1 MIVKNI
7 EIKRRAKTVLGSMP
21 DIDTDF
27 PGRRRDEIK
36 AYMEERFGKEQVCSL
51 GTYTTFQLK
60 EAISDMARA
69 DGIPVQLYRWFTA
82 CIGDDKEKTIEE
94 FFKTVCGKED
104 LKKFVKEHTETF
116 NDMMVILGSPK
127 SQSVHACGTVVLPDG
142 KTSYEWMPV
151 HTQKGLVVTD
161 WEGSEVEEAGFL
173 KEDVLG
179 IIQLDKFEEMLRL
192 IKENHG
198 IDVDIYSLP
207 LDDKQVFEYAGK
219 GWLGDVFQLGSAGLS
234 GYCVKMKPENI
245 NELSAC
251 VALYRPGPMEN
262 NFHNEYILR
271 KNGEKDWTE
280 EMPIGGEEVVENT
293 YGLMCVSEDSEVI
306 LEDGVKKI
314 KDIVCGEKVLT
325 EDGSYQKVLRVID
338 KGEKEVL
345 SIHTSF
351 GGEIKVTPDHK
362 VLTQNGWKEA
372 KDLINKK
379 DFIKGFWRGKERKI
393 EEKESLEDWLIGF
406 FIAEGRCA
414 SSPYFTVGNMEV
426 AEIVKNILLQVYPD
440 CICSIKRY
448 ERVISK
454 EKMAVSYRVMLV
466 AKNGKNGFFSKNYK
480 PNPLI
485 SLLKKKGLW
494 KKNFDTK
501 FLPED
506 CSIDMIAGILEGDGC
521 MSNRTLHLSN
531 NNLSWQIY
539 CKLQEYRIYSSIR
552 KGNDGLY
559 LLTWYDVDNKLR
571 FRIYKNTPISE
582 KAGFKLP
589 KNQMPY
595 YIDRGITEG
604 CTFYGRLKKYNLE
617 VNHLVWGQVFSIHE
631 DGVKHVYDL
640 EVENVHSFTC
650 EGLVVHNCFQEQIML
665 FCQKLADFN
674 LETADS
680 IRKCMGKKKLDK
692 LKLYGEE
699 FIKGYVS
706 KYKDKGVTKE
716 YAENLWKQ
724 MEEFGKYGFNK
735 SHAVCYAMTA
745 YICLW
750 LKVHYPIEYW
760 SATFSFAKDEKI
772 PYYVNEIQQS
782 GEIKIHPVDI
792 NKSDINIV
800 SDYRTNSM
808 YWAFNA
814 VKQCGERAQE
824 YISEEKKKNG
834 PFFSLEEFIDRCVIK
849 GSPVNK
855 SVIENL
861 IFAGAFDELENIQE
875 PKDRLALIE
884 MYRENKRV
892 KVLEDKDLLTNIMKV
907 RKERNNW
914 WWLLQQKRTSG
925 FAFFDYY
932 DLVNEYHMPKLDD
945 ETEFQDVSQIKFWD
959 INSKKT
965 RRAVIGGYV
974 IEIIER
980 KSKKGI
986 FATIVLESNYEFIN
1000 VTIFPELF
1008 EEYGEFLRGSKKNI
1022 LLVNGVIVWDKFR
1035 GEYILQ
1041 ANVNSLF
1048 TVLT

>member
-1 MIVKNI
+1 
-7 EIKRRAKTVLGSMP
+7 
-21 DIDTDF
+21 
-27 PGRRRDEIK
+27 
-36 AYMEERFGKEQVCSL
+36 MEERFGKEQVCSL
-51 GTYTTFQLK
+51 GTYTTLQLK

-116 NDMMVILGSPK
+116 NDMLVVLGSPK

-198 IDVDIYSLP
+198 IDIDIYSLP

-280 EMPIGGEEVVENT
+280 EMPIGGEEVVKKDF
-293 YGLMCVSEDSEVI
+293 GLLVYQESIMLLAQKLAGFDSETTD
-306 LEDGVKKI
+306 LLRKCLGKKDLKKI
-314 KDIVCGEKVLT
+314 KLYK
-325 EDGSYQKVLRVID
+325 D
-338 KGEKEVL
+338 K
-345 SIHTSF
+345 
-351 GGEIKVTPDHK
+351 
-362 VLTQNGWKEA
+362 
-372 KDLINKK
+372 
-379 DFIKGFWRGKERKI
+379 FI
-393 EEKESLEDWLIGF
+393 
-406 FIAEGRCA
+406 
-414 SSPYFTVGNMEV
+414 T
-426 AEIVKNILLQVYPD
+426 
-440 CICSIKRY
+440 
-448 ERVISK
+448 
-454 EKMAVSYRVMLV
+454 
-466 AKNGKNGFFSKNYK
+466 NYT
-480 PNPLI
+480 
-485 SLLKKKGLW
+485 
-494 KKNFDTK
+494 KNFA
-501 FLPED
+501 
-506 CSIDMIAGILEGDGC
+506 S
-521 MSNRTLHLSN
+521 
-531 NNLSWQIY
+531 
-539 CKLQEYRIYSSIR
+539 
-552 KGNDGLY
+552 
-559 LLTWYDVDNKLR
+559 
-571 FRIYKNTPISE
+571 
-582 KAGFKLP
+582 
-589 KNQMPY
+589 
-595 YIDRGITEG
+595 
-604 CTFYGRLKKYNLE
+604 
-617 VNHLVWGQVFSIHE
+617 
-631 DGVKHVYDL
+631 
-640 EVENVHSFTC
+640 
-650 EGLVVHNCFQEQIML
+650 
-665 FCQKLADFN
+665 
-674 LETADS
+674 
-680 IRKCMGKKKLDK
+680 
-692 LKLYGEE
+692 
-699 FIKGYVS
+699 
-706 KYKDKGVTKE
+706 KGVTKE
-716 YAENLWKQ
+716 YAENLWNQ
-724 MEEFGKYGFNK
+724 MEEFAKYSFNKCLTGDEKIYPNELTIKELYEKGVEDISAITMDKYGSFTPTKVKEIRYAGKRFIYEIRTSDGAVVRCSANHK
-735 SHAVCYAMTA
+735 FPTPEGCKYAFLLRKGGILYSHKEGVRVNVEIVSVDIVDVQPTYDVEIDHPEHNFVTGEGIVTCNSHSVCYGMTA

-892 KVLEDKDLLTNIMKV
+892 KILEDKDLLTNIMKV

>member
-1 MIVKNI
+1 
-7 EIKRRAKTVLGSMP
+7 
-21 DIDTDF
+21 
-27 PGRRRDEIK
+27 
-36 AYMEERFGKEQVCSL
+36 MEERFGKEQVCSL
-51 GTYTTFQLK
+51 GTYTTLQLK

-116 NDMMVILGSPK
+116 NDMLVVLGSPK

-198 IDVDIYSLP
+198 IDIDIYSLP

-280 EMPIGGEEVVENT
+280 EMPIGGEEVVKKDF
-293 YGLMCVSEDSEVI
+293 GLLVYQESIMLLAQKLAGFDSETTD
-306 LEDGVKKI
+306 LLRKCLGKKDLKKI
-314 KDIVCGEKVLT
+314 KLYK
-325 EDGSYQKVLRVID
+325 D
-338 KGEKEVL
+338 K
-345 SIHTSF
+345 
-351 GGEIKVTPDHK
+351 
-362 VLTQNGWKEA
+362 
-372 KDLINKK
+372 
-379 DFIKGFWRGKERKI
+379 FI
-393 EEKESLEDWLIGF
+393 
-406 FIAEGRCA
+406 
-414 SSPYFTVGNMEV
+414 T
-426 AEIVKNILLQVYPD
+426 
-440 CICSIKRY
+440 
-448 ERVISK
+448 
-454 EKMAVSYRVMLV
+454 
-466 AKNGKNGFFSKNYK
+466 NYT
-480 PNPLI
+480 
-485 SLLKKKGLW
+485 
-494 KKNFDTK
+494 KNFA
-501 FLPED
+501 
-506 CSIDMIAGILEGDGC
+506 S
-521 MSNRTLHLSN
+521 
-531 NNLSWQIY
+531 
-539 CKLQEYRIYSSIR
+539 
-552 KGNDGLY
+552 
-559 LLTWYDVDNKLR
+559 
-571 FRIYKNTPISE
+571 
-582 KAGFKLP
+582 
-589 KNQMPY
+589 
-595 YIDRGITEG
+595 
-604 CTFYGRLKKYNLE
+604 
-617 VNHLVWGQVFSIHE
+617 
-631 DGVKHVYDL
+631 
-640 EVENVHSFTC
+640 
-650 EGLVVHNCFQEQIML
+650 
-665 FCQKLADFN
+665 
-674 LETADS
+674 
-680 IRKCMGKKKLDK
+680 
-692 LKLYGEE
+692 
-699 FIKGYVS
+699 
-706 KYKDKGVTKE
+706 KGVTKE
-716 YAENLWKQ
+716 YAENLWNQ
-724 MEEFGKYGFNK
+724 MEEFAKYSFNKCLTGDEKIYPNELTIKELYEKGVEDISAITMDKYGSFTPTKVKEIRYAGKRFIYEIRTSDGAVVRCSANHK
-735 SHAVCYAMTA
+735 FPTPEGCKYAFLLRKGGILYSHKEGVRVNVEIVSVDIVDVQPTYDVEIDHPEHNFVTGEGIVTCNSHSVCYGMTA

-892 KVLEDKDLLTNIMKV
+892 KILEDKDLLTNIMKVRKV

>member
-293 YGLMCVSEDSEVI
+293 YGLM
-306 LEDGVKKI
+306 L
-314 KDIVCGEKVLT
+314 
-325 EDGSYQKVLRVID
+325 
-338 KGEKEVL
+338 
-345 SIHTSF
+345 
-351 GGEIKVTPDHK
+351 
-362 VLTQNGWKEA
+362 
-372 KDLINKK
+372 
-379 DFIKGFWRGKERKI
+379 
-393 EEKESLEDWLIGF
+393 
-406 FIAEGRCA
+406 
-414 SSPYFTVGNMEV
+414 
-426 AEIVKNILLQVYPD
+426 
-440 CICSIKRY
+440 
-448 ERVISK
+448 
-454 EKMAVSYRVMLV
+454 
-466 AKNGKNGFFSKNYK
+466 
-480 PNPLI
+480 
-485 SLLKKKGLW
+485 
-494 KKNFDTK
+494 
-501 FLPED
+501 
-506 CSIDMIAGILEGDGC
+506 
-521 MSNRTLHLSN
+521 
-531 NNLSWQIY
+531 
-539 CKLQEYRIYSSIR
+539 
-552 KGNDGLY
+552 
-559 LLTWYDVDNKLR
+559 
-571 FRIYKNTPISE
+571 
-582 KAGFKLP
+582 
-589 KNQMPY
+589 
-595 YIDRGITEG
+595 
-604 CTFYGRLKKYNLE
+604 
-617 VNHLVWGQVFSIHE
+617 
-631 DGVKHVYDL
+631 
-640 EVENVHSFTC
+640 
-650 EGLVVHNCFQEQIML
+650 FQEQIML

-674 LETADS
+674 LEKCDS
-680 IRKCMGKKKLDK
+680 VRKVLGKKLLQKAK
-692 LKLYGEE
+692 EYGDD
-699 FIKGYVS
+699 FVNGYVK
-706 KYKDKGVTKE
+706 KYGSKGVTKE

-724 MEEFGKYGFNK
+724 MEEFAKYSFNKCLHGDEKIYPNELTIKELYEKGVEDIPAVTMGKYGEFIPTKVKGIRYAGKRFIYKIQTSDGATVRCSRNHK
-735 SHAVCYAMTA
+735 FPTPEGHKYAFLLRKGDVLYTYKHGMRVNVEVVFAYVMDVEPTYDVEIDHPEHNFVTGEGVVTCNSHSVCYGMTA

-792 NKSDINIV
+792 NKSDVNIV
-800 SDYRTNSM
+800 SDYRTSSM

>member
-1 MIVKNI
+1 
-7 EIKRRAKTVLGSMP
+7 
-21 DIDTDF
+21 
-27 PGRRRDEIK
+27 
-36 AYMEERFGKEQVCSL
+36 MEERFGKEQVCSL
-51 GTYTTFQLK
+51 GTYTTLQLK

-116 NDMMVILGSPK
+116 NDMLVVLGSPK

-198 IDVDIYSLP
+198 IDIDIYSLP

-293 YGLMCVSEDSEVI
+293 YGLI
-306 LEDGVKKI
+306 L
-314 KDIVCGEKVLT
+314 
-325 EDGSYQKVLRVID
+325 
-338 KGEKEVL
+338 
-345 SIHTSF
+345 
-351 GGEIKVTPDHK
+351 
-362 VLTQNGWKEA
+362 
-372 KDLINKK
+372 
-379 DFIKGFWRGKERKI
+379 
-393 EEKESLEDWLIGF
+393 
-406 FIAEGRCA
+406 
-414 SSPYFTVGNMEV
+414 
-426 AEIVKNILLQVYPD
+426 
-440 CICSIKRY
+440 
-448 ERVISK
+448 
-454 EKMAVSYRVMLV
+454 
-466 AKNGKNGFFSKNYK
+466 
-480 PNPLI
+480 
-485 SLLKKKGLW
+485 
-494 KKNFDTK
+494 
-501 FLPED
+501 
-506 CSIDMIAGILEGDGC
+506 
-521 MSNRTLHLSN
+521 
-531 NNLSWQIY
+531 
-539 CKLQEYRIYSSIR
+539 
-552 KGNDGLY
+552 
-559 LLTWYDVDNKLR
+559 
-571 FRIYKNTPISE
+571 
-582 KAGFKLP
+582 
-589 KNQMPY
+589 
-595 YIDRGITEG
+595 
-604 CTFYGRLKKYNLE
+604 
-617 VNHLVWGQVFSIHE
+617 
-631 DGVKHVYDL
+631 
-640 EVENVHSFTC
+640 
-650 EGLVVHNCFQEQIML
+650 FQEQVML

-674 LETADS
+674 LEKCDS
-680 IRKCMGKKKLDK
+680 VRKVLGKKLLQKAK
-692 LKLYGEE
+692 EYGND
-699 FIKGYVS
+699 FVSGYVK
-706 KYKDKGVTKE
+706 KYGSKGVTKE
-716 YAENLWKQ
+716 YAENLWNQ
-724 MEEFGKYGFNK
+724 MEEFAKYSFNKCLTGDEKIYPNELTIKELYEKGVEDIPAITMDKYGNFISTKVKEIRYAGKRFIYKIQTNDGAVVRCSGNHKFPTLNGKKVYAFNLRK
-735 SHAVCYAMTA
+735 GDILYCYRNGTRMNVKIVSVDIVDAEPTYDIEIDHPEHNFVTGEGIVTCNSHSVCYGMTA

-892 KVLEDKDLLTNIMKV
+892 KILEDKDLLTNIMKV

>member
-1 MIVKNI
+1 
-7 EIKRRAKTVLGSMP
+7 
-21 DIDTDF
+21 
-27 PGRRRDEIK
+27 
-36 AYMEERFGKEQVCSL
+36 MEERFGKEQVCSL
-51 GTYTTFQLK
+51 GTYTTLQLK

-116 NDMMVILGSPK
+116 NDMLVVLGSPK

-198 IDVDIYSLP
+198 IDIDIYSLP

-280 EMPIGGEEVVENT
+280 EMPIGGEEVVKKDF
-293 YGLMCVSEDSEVI
+293 GLLVYQESIMLLAQKLAGFDSETTD
-306 LEDGVKKI
+306 LLRKCLGKKDLKKI
-314 KDIVCGEKVLT
+314 KLYK
-325 EDGSYQKVLRVID
+325 D
-338 KGEKEVL
+338 K
-345 SIHTSF
+345 
-351 GGEIKVTPDHK
+351 
-362 VLTQNGWKEA
+362 
-372 KDLINKK
+372 
-379 DFIKGFWRGKERKI
+379 FI
-393 EEKESLEDWLIGF
+393 
-406 FIAEGRCA
+406 
-414 SSPYFTVGNMEV
+414 T
-426 AEIVKNILLQVYPD
+426 
-440 CICSIKRY
+440 
-448 ERVISK
+448 
-454 EKMAVSYRVMLV
+454 
-466 AKNGKNGFFSKNYK
+466 NYT
-480 PNPLI
+480 
-485 SLLKKKGLW
+485 
-494 KKNFDTK
+494 KNFA
-501 FLPED
+501 
-506 CSIDMIAGILEGDGC
+506 S
-521 MSNRTLHLSN
+521 
-531 NNLSWQIY
+531 
-539 CKLQEYRIYSSIR
+539 
-552 KGNDGLY
+552 
-559 LLTWYDVDNKLR
+559 
-571 FRIYKNTPISE
+571 
-582 KAGFKLP
+582 
-589 KNQMPY
+589 
-595 YIDRGITEG
+595 
-604 CTFYGRLKKYNLE
+604 
-617 VNHLVWGQVFSIHE
+617 
-631 DGVKHVYDL
+631 
-640 EVENVHSFTC
+640 
-650 EGLVVHNCFQEQIML
+650 
-665 FCQKLADFN
+665 
-674 LETADS
+674 
-680 IRKCMGKKKLDK
+680 
-692 LKLYGEE
+692 
-699 FIKGYVS
+699 
-706 KYKDKGVTKE
+706 KGVTKE
-716 YAENLWKQ
+716 YAENLWNQ
-724 MEEFGKYGFNK
+724 MEEFAKYSFNKCLTGDEKIYPNELTIKELYEKGVEDISAITMDKYGSFTPTKVKEIRYAGKRFIYEIRTSDGAVVRCSANHK
-735 SHAVCYAMTA
+735 FPTPEGCKYAFLLRKGGILYSHKEGVRVNVEIVSVDIVDVQPTYDVEIDHPEHNFVTGEGIVTCNSHSVCYGMTA

-892 KVLEDKDLLTNIMKV
+892 KILEDKDLLTNIMKV

-932 DLVNEYHMPKLDD
+932 DLVNEYYMPKLDD

>member
-1 MIVKNI
+1 
-7 EIKRRAKTVLGSMP
+7 
-21 DIDTDF
+21 
-27 PGRRRDEIK
+27 
-36 AYMEERFGKEQVCSL
+36 MEERFGKEQVCSL
-51 GTYTTFQLK
+51 GTYTTLQLK

-116 NDMMVILGSPK
+116 NDMLVVLGSPK

-198 IDVDIYSLP
+198 IDIDIYSLP

-280 EMPIGGEEVVENT
+280 EMPIGGEEVVKKDF
-293 YGLMCVSEDSEVI
+293 GLLVYQESIMLLAQKLAGFDSETTD
-306 LEDGVKKI
+306 LLRKCLGKKDLKKI
-314 KDIVCGEKVLT
+314 KLYK
-325 EDGSYQKVLRVID
+325 D
-338 KGEKEVL
+338 K
-345 SIHTSF
+345 
-351 GGEIKVTPDHK
+351 
-362 VLTQNGWKEA
+362 
-372 KDLINKK
+372 
-379 DFIKGFWRGKERKI
+379 FI
-393 EEKESLEDWLIGF
+393 
-406 FIAEGRCA
+406 
-414 SSPYFTVGNMEV
+414 T
-426 AEIVKNILLQVYPD
+426 
-440 CICSIKRY
+440 
-448 ERVISK
+448 
-454 EKMAVSYRVMLV
+454 
-466 AKNGKNGFFSKNYK
+466 NYT
-480 PNPLI
+480 
-485 SLLKKKGLW
+485 
-494 KKNFDTK
+494 KNFA
-501 FLPED
+501 
-506 CSIDMIAGILEGDGC
+506 S
-521 MSNRTLHLSN
+521 
-531 NNLSWQIY
+531 
-539 CKLQEYRIYSSIR
+539 
-552 KGNDGLY
+552 
-559 LLTWYDVDNKLR
+559 
-571 FRIYKNTPISE
+571 
-582 KAGFKLP
+582 
-589 KNQMPY
+589 
-595 YIDRGITEG
+595 
-604 CTFYGRLKKYNLE
+604 
-617 VNHLVWGQVFSIHE
+617 
-631 DGVKHVYDL
+631 
-640 EVENVHSFTC
+640 
-650 EGLVVHNCFQEQIML
+650 
-665 FCQKLADFN
+665 
-674 LETADS
+674 
-680 IRKCMGKKKLDK
+680 
-692 LKLYGEE
+692 
-699 FIKGYVS
+699 
-706 KYKDKGVTKE
+706 KGVTKE
-716 YAENLWKQ
+716 YAENLWNQ
-724 MEEFGKYGFNK
+724 MEEFAKYSFNKCLTGDEKIYPNELTIKELYEKGVEDISAITMDKYGSFTPTKVKEIRYAGKRFIYEIRTSDGAVVRCSANHK
-735 SHAVCYAMTA
+735 FPTPEGCKYAFLLRKGGILYSHKEGVRVNVEIVSVDIVDVQPTYDVEIDHPEHNFVTGEGIVTCNSHSVCYGMTA

-800 SDYRTNSM
+800 SDYCTNSM

-892 KVLEDKDLLTNIMKV
+892 KILEDKDLLTNIMKV

>member
-1 MIVKNI
+1 
-7 EIKRRAKTVLGSMP
+7 
-21 DIDTDF
+21 
-27 PGRRRDEIK
+27 
-36 AYMEERFGKEQVCSL
+36 
-51 GTYTTFQLK
+51 
-60 EAISDMARA
+60 MARA

-116 NDMMVILGSPK
+116 NDMLVVLGSPK

-198 IDVDIYSLP
+198 IDIDIYSLP

-271 KNGEKDWTE
+271 KNGEKDWME

-293 YGLMCVSEDSEVI
+293 YGLI
-306 LEDGVKKI
+306 L
-314 KDIVCGEKVLT
+314 
-325 EDGSYQKVLRVID
+325 
-338 KGEKEVL
+338 
-345 SIHTSF
+345 
-351 GGEIKVTPDHK
+351 
-362 VLTQNGWKEA
+362 
-372 KDLINKK
+372 
-379 DFIKGFWRGKERKI
+379 
-393 EEKESLEDWLIGF
+393 
-406 FIAEGRCA
+406 
-414 SSPYFTVGNMEV
+414 
-426 AEIVKNILLQVYPD
+426 
-440 CICSIKRY
+440 
-448 ERVISK
+448 
-454 EKMAVSYRVMLV
+454 
-466 AKNGKNGFFSKNYK
+466 
-480 PNPLI
+480 
-485 SLLKKKGLW
+485 
-494 KKNFDTK
+494 
-501 FLPED
+501 
-506 CSIDMIAGILEGDGC
+506 
-521 MSNRTLHLSN
+521 
-531 NNLSWQIY
+531 
-539 CKLQEYRIYSSIR
+539 
-552 KGNDGLY
+552 
-559 LLTWYDVDNKLR
+559 
-571 FRIYKNTPISE
+571 
-582 KAGFKLP
+582 
-589 KNQMPY
+589 
-595 YIDRGITEG
+595 
-604 CTFYGRLKKYNLE
+604 
-617 VNHLVWGQVFSIHE
+617 
-631 DGVKHVYDL
+631 
-640 EVENVHSFTC
+640 
-650 EGLVVHNCFQEQIML
+650 FQEQVML

-674 LETADS
+674 LEKCDS
-680 IRKCMGKKKLDK
+680 VRKVLGKKLLQKAK
-692 LKLYGEE
+692 EYGND
-699 FIKGYVS
+699 FVSGYVK
-706 KYKDKGVTKE
+706 KYGSKGVTKE
-716 YAENLWKQ
+716 YAENLWNQ
-724 MEEFGKYGFNK
+724 MEEFAKYSFNKCLDGDEKIYPNELTIKELYERGVEDISAITMDKYGSFTPTKVKEIRYAGKRFIYEIRTSDGSVVRCSANHK
-735 SHAVCYAMTA
+735 FPTPEGCKYAFLLRKGGILYSHKEGVRVNVEIVSVDIVDVQPTYDVEIDHPEHNFVTGEGIVTCNSHSVCYGMTA

-824 YISEEKKKNG
+824 YISEEKKENG

-861 IFAGAFDELENIQE
+861 IFAGAFDELEDIQE
-875 PKDRLALIE
+875 PKDRLSLIE

-959 INSKKT
+959 TNSKKT

>member
-7 EIKRRAKTVLGSMP
+7 EVKRRAKTVLGSMP

-51 GTYTTFQLK
+51 GTYTTLQLK

-116 NDMMVILGSPK
+116 NDMLVVLGSPK

-198 IDVDIYSLP
+198 IDIDIYSLP

-293 YGLMCVSEDSEVI
+293 YGLI
-306 LEDGVKKI
+306 L
-314 KDIVCGEKVLT
+314 
-325 EDGSYQKVLRVID
+325 
-338 KGEKEVL
+338 
-345 SIHTSF
+345 
-351 GGEIKVTPDHK
+351 
-362 VLTQNGWKEA
+362 
-372 KDLINKK
+372 
-379 DFIKGFWRGKERKI
+379 
-393 EEKESLEDWLIGF
+393 
-406 FIAEGRCA
+406 
-414 SSPYFTVGNMEV
+414 
-426 AEIVKNILLQVYPD
+426 
-440 CICSIKRY
+440 
-448 ERVISK
+448 
-454 EKMAVSYRVMLV
+454 
-466 AKNGKNGFFSKNYK
+466 
-480 PNPLI
+480 
-485 SLLKKKGLW
+485 
-494 KKNFDTK
+494 
-501 FLPED
+501 
-506 CSIDMIAGILEGDGC
+506 
-521 MSNRTLHLSN
+521 
-531 NNLSWQIY
+531 
-539 CKLQEYRIYSSIR
+539 
-552 KGNDGLY
+552 
-559 LLTWYDVDNKLR
+559 
-571 FRIYKNTPISE
+571 
-582 KAGFKLP
+582 
-589 KNQMPY
+589 
-595 YIDRGITEG
+595 
-604 CTFYGRLKKYNLE
+604 
-617 VNHLVWGQVFSIHE
+617 
-631 DGVKHVYDL
+631 
-640 EVENVHSFTC
+640 
-650 EGLVVHNCFQEQIML
+650 FQEQVML

-674 LETADS
+674 LEKCDS
-680 IRKCMGKKKLDK
+680 VRKVLGKKLLQKAK
-692 LKLYGEE
+692 EYGND
-699 FIKGYVS
+699 FVSGYVK
-706 KYKDKGVTKE
+706 KYGSKGVTKE
-716 YAENLWKQ
+716 YAENLWNQ
-724 MEEFGKYGFNK
+724 MEEFAKYSFNKCLDGDEKIYPNELTIKELYERGVEDISAITMDKYGSFTPTKVKEIRYAGKRFIYEIRTSDGSVVRCSANHK
-735 SHAVCYAMTA
+735 FPTPEGCKYAFLLRKGGILYSHKEGVRVNVEIVSVDIVDVQPTYDVEIDHPEHNFVTGEGIVTCNSHSVCYGMTA

-861 IFAGAFDELENIQE
+861 IFAGAFDELEDIQE
-875 PKDRLALIE
+875 PKDRLSLIE

-959 INSKKT
+959 TNSKKT

-1048 TVLT
+1048 TILT

>member
-51 GTYTTFQLK
+51 GTYTTLQLK

-116 NDMMVILGSPK
+116 NDMLVVLGSPK

-198 IDVDIYSLP
+198 IDIDIYSLP

-280 EMPIGGEEVVENT
+280 EMPIGGEEVVKKDF
-293 YGLMCVSEDSEVI
+293 GLLVYQESIMLLAQKLAGFDSETTD
-306 LEDGVKKI
+306 LLRKCLGKKDLKKI
-314 KDIVCGEKVLT
+314 KLYK
-325 EDGSYQKVLRVID
+325 D
-338 KGEKEVL
+338 K
-345 SIHTSF
+345 
-351 GGEIKVTPDHK
+351 
-362 VLTQNGWKEA
+362 
-372 KDLINKK
+372 
-379 DFIKGFWRGKERKI
+379 FITN
-393 EEKESLEDWLIGF
+393 
-406 FIAEGRCA
+406 
-414 SSPYFTVGNMEV
+414 Y
-426 AEIVKNILLQVYPD
+426 
-440 CICSIKRY
+440 
-448 ERVISK
+448 
-454 EKMAVSYRVMLV
+454 
-466 AKNGKNGFFSKNYK
+466 AKNFAS
-480 PNPLI
+480 
-485 SLLKKKGLW
+485 
-494 KKNFDTK
+494 
-501 FLPED
+501 
-506 CSIDMIAGILEGDGC
+506 
-521 MSNRTLHLSN
+521 
-531 NNLSWQIY
+531 
-539 CKLQEYRIYSSIR
+539 
-552 KGNDGLY
+552 
-559 LLTWYDVDNKLR
+559 
-571 FRIYKNTPISE
+571 
-582 KAGFKLP
+582 
-589 KNQMPY
+589 
-595 YIDRGITEG
+595 
-604 CTFYGRLKKYNLE
+604 
-617 VNHLVWGQVFSIHE
+617 
-631 DGVKHVYDL
+631 
-640 EVENVHSFTC
+640 
-650 EGLVVHNCFQEQIML
+650 
-665 FCQKLADFN
+665 
-674 LETADS
+674 
-680 IRKCMGKKKLDK
+680 
-692 LKLYGEE
+692 
-699 FIKGYVS
+699 
-706 KYKDKGVTKE
+706 KGVTKE
-716 YAENLWKQ
+716 YAENLWNQ
-724 MEEFGKYGFNK
+724 MEEFAKYSFNKCISGREKFHRTKGKNGFIPTIEEMFLIKNDKGYAISTGHKELHSKYKNKGYGACWALCKDGKIRLAKIKDIRFAGVKQTYKIVLENGKFISITDNHKFPTQRGIVLTKDLTNNDYLYVNKGYKQEKWDFAYTDKVDKNNVGKYKYKYELNSEKGKQGFQKKETSYTLLKNYIKNNRNK
-735 SHAVCYAMTA
+735 FSCCQICNKESKRLELHHIDGDHAHNEENNWLFVCPSCHKKEHYRKHGRIKMGEKGLESELVKIASIEKDVVENVYDVEIDHPEHNFVTGEGIVTCNSHSVCYGMTA

>member
-7 EIKRRAKTVLGSMP
+7 EVKCRAKTVLGSMP

-161 WEGSEVEEAGFL
+161 WEGSEVEAAGFL

-280 EMPIGGEEVVENT
+280 EMPIGGEEVVKKDF
-293 YGLMCVSEDSEVI
+293 GLLVYQESIMLLAQKLAGFDSETTD
-306 LEDGVKKI
+306 LLRKCLGKKDLKKI
-314 KDIVCGEKVLT
+314 KLYK
-325 EDGSYQKVLRVID
+325 D
-338 KGEKEVL
+338 K
-345 SIHTSF
+345 
-351 GGEIKVTPDHK
+351 
-362 VLTQNGWKEA
+362 
-372 KDLINKK
+372 
-379 DFIKGFWRGKERKI
+379 FITN
-393 EEKESLEDWLIGF
+393 
-406 FIAEGRCA
+406 
-414 SSPYFTVGNMEV
+414 Y
-426 AEIVKNILLQVYPD
+426 
-440 CICSIKRY
+440 
-448 ERVISK
+448 
-454 EKMAVSYRVMLV
+454 
-466 AKNGKNGFFSKNYK
+466 AKNFAS
-480 PNPLI
+480 
-485 SLLKKKGLW
+485 
-494 KKNFDTK
+494 
-501 FLPED
+501 
-506 CSIDMIAGILEGDGC
+506 
-521 MSNRTLHLSN
+521 
-531 NNLSWQIY
+531 
-539 CKLQEYRIYSSIR
+539 
-552 KGNDGLY
+552 
-559 LLTWYDVDNKLR
+559 
-571 FRIYKNTPISE
+571 
-582 KAGFKLP
+582 
-589 KNQMPY
+589 
-595 YIDRGITEG
+595 
-604 CTFYGRLKKYNLE
+604 
-617 VNHLVWGQVFSIHE
+617 
-631 DGVKHVYDL
+631 
-640 EVENVHSFTC
+640 
-650 EGLVVHNCFQEQIML
+650 
-665 FCQKLADFN
+665 
-674 LETADS
+674 
-680 IRKCMGKKKLDK
+680 
-692 LKLYGEE
+692 
-699 FIKGYVS
+699 
-706 KYKDKGVTKE
+706 KGVTKE
-716 YAENLWKQ
+716 YAENLWNQ
-724 MEEFGKYGFNK
+724 MEEFAKYSFNK
-735 SHAVCYAMTA
+735 SHSVCYGMTA

-875 PKDRLALIE
+875 PKDRLSLIE

-959 INSKKT
+959 TNSKKT

>member
-51 GTYTTFQLK
+51 GTYITLQLK

-116 NDMMVILGSPK
+116 NDMLVVLGSPK

-198 IDVDIYSLP
+198 IDIDIYSLP

-271 KNGEKDWTE
+271 KNGEKDWAE
-280 EMPIGGEEVVENT
+280 EMPIGGEEVVKKDF
-293 YGLMCVSEDSEVI
+293 GLLVYQESIMLLAQKLAGFDSETTD
-306 LEDGVKKI
+306 LLRKCLGKKDLKKI
-314 KDIVCGEKVLT
+314 KLYK
-325 EDGSYQKVLRVID
+325 D
-338 KGEKEVL
+338 K
-345 SIHTSF
+345 
-351 GGEIKVTPDHK
+351 
-362 VLTQNGWKEA
+362 
-372 KDLINKK
+372 
-379 DFIKGFWRGKERKI
+379 FITN
-393 EEKESLEDWLIGF
+393 
-406 FIAEGRCA
+406 
-414 SSPYFTVGNMEV
+414 Y
-426 AEIVKNILLQVYPD
+426 
-440 CICSIKRY
+440 
-448 ERVISK
+448 
-454 EKMAVSYRVMLV
+454 
-466 AKNGKNGFFSKNYK
+466 AKNFAS
-480 PNPLI
+480 
-485 SLLKKKGLW
+485 
-494 KKNFDTK
+494 
-501 FLPED
+501 
-506 CSIDMIAGILEGDGC
+506 
-521 MSNRTLHLSN
+521 
-531 NNLSWQIY
+531 
-539 CKLQEYRIYSSIR
+539 
-552 KGNDGLY
+552 
-559 LLTWYDVDNKLR
+559 
-571 FRIYKNTPISE
+571 
-582 KAGFKLP
+582 
-589 KNQMPY
+589 
-595 YIDRGITEG
+595 
-604 CTFYGRLKKYNLE
+604 
-617 VNHLVWGQVFSIHE
+617 
-631 DGVKHVYDL
+631 
-640 EVENVHSFTC
+640 
-650 EGLVVHNCFQEQIML
+650 
-665 FCQKLADFN
+665 
-674 LETADS
+674 
-680 IRKCMGKKKLDK
+680 
-692 LKLYGEE
+692 
-699 FIKGYVS
+699 
-706 KYKDKGVTKE
+706 KGVTKE
-716 YAENLWKQ
+716 YAENLWNQ
-724 MEEFGKYGFNK
+724 MEEFAKYSFNK
-735 SHAVCYAMTA
+735 SHSVCYGMTV

-824 YISEEKKKNG
+824 HISEEKKKNG

-892 KVLEDKDLLTNIMKV
+892 KILEDKDLLTNIMKV

-959 INSKKT
+959 INLKKT

>member
-1 MIVKNI
+1 
-7 EIKRRAKTVLGSMP
+7 
-21 DIDTDF
+21 
-27 PGRRRDEIK
+27 
-36 AYMEERFGKEQVCSL
+36 MEERFGKEQVCSL
-51 GTYTTFQLK
+51 GTYTTLQLK

-116 NDMMVILGSPK
+116 NDMLVVLGSPK

-198 IDVDIYSLP
+198 IDIDIYSLP

-280 EMPIGGEEVVENT
+280 EMPIGGEEVVKKDF
-293 YGLMCVSEDSEVI
+293 GLLVYQESIMLLAQKLAGFDSETTD
-306 LEDGVKKI
+306 LLRKCLGKKDLKKI
-314 KDIVCGEKVLT
+314 KLYK
-325 EDGSYQKVLRVID
+325 D
-338 KGEKEVL
+338 K
-345 SIHTSF
+345 
-351 GGEIKVTPDHK
+351 
-362 VLTQNGWKEA
+362 
-372 KDLINKK
+372 
-379 DFIKGFWRGKERKI
+379 FI
-393 EEKESLEDWLIGF
+393 
-406 FIAEGRCA
+406 
-414 SSPYFTVGNMEV
+414 T
-426 AEIVKNILLQVYPD
+426 
-440 CICSIKRY
+440 
-448 ERVISK
+448 
-454 EKMAVSYRVMLV
+454 
-466 AKNGKNGFFSKNYK
+466 NYT
-480 PNPLI
+480 
-485 SLLKKKGLW
+485 
-494 KKNFDTK
+494 KNFA
-501 FLPED
+501 
-506 CSIDMIAGILEGDGC
+506 S
-521 MSNRTLHLSN
+521 
-531 NNLSWQIY
+531 
-539 CKLQEYRIYSSIR
+539 
-552 KGNDGLY
+552 
-559 LLTWYDVDNKLR
+559 
-571 FRIYKNTPISE
+571 
-582 KAGFKLP
+582 
-589 KNQMPY
+589 
-595 YIDRGITEG
+595 
-604 CTFYGRLKKYNLE
+604 
-617 VNHLVWGQVFSIHE
+617 
-631 DGVKHVYDL
+631 
-640 EVENVHSFTC
+640 
-650 EGLVVHNCFQEQIML
+650 
-665 FCQKLADFN
+665 
-674 LETADS
+674 
-680 IRKCMGKKKLDK
+680 
-692 LKLYGEE
+692 
-699 FIKGYVS
+699 
-706 KYKDKGVTKE
+706 KGVTKE
-716 YAENLWKQ
+716 YAENLWNQ
-724 MEEFGKYGFNK
+724 MEEFAKYSFNKCLTGDEKIYPNELTIKELYEKGVEDISAITMDKYGSFTPTKVKEIRYAGKRFIYEIRTSDGAVVRCSANHK
-735 SHAVCYAMTA
+735 FPTPEGCKYAFLLRKGGILYSHKEGVRVNVEIVSVDIVDVQPTYDVEIDHPEHNFVTGEGIVTCNSHSVCYGMTA

-892 KVLEDKDLLTNIMKV
+892 KILEDKDLLTNIMKV

-914 WWLLQQKRTSG
+914 WWLLQQKRTSS

>member
-51 GTYTTFQLK
+51 GTYTTLQLK

-116 NDMMVILGSPK
+116 NDMLVVLGSPK

-198 IDVDIYSLP
+198 IDIDIYSLP

-271 KNGEKDWTE
+271 KNGEKGWTE

-293 YGLMCVSEDSEVI
+293 YGLI
-306 LEDGVKKI
+306 L
-314 KDIVCGEKVLT
+314 
-325 EDGSYQKVLRVID
+325 
-338 KGEKEVL
+338 
-345 SIHTSF
+345 
-351 GGEIKVTPDHK
+351 
-362 VLTQNGWKEA
+362 
-372 KDLINKK
+372 
-379 DFIKGFWRGKERKI
+379 
-393 EEKESLEDWLIGF
+393 
-406 FIAEGRCA
+406 
-414 SSPYFTVGNMEV
+414 
-426 AEIVKNILLQVYPD
+426 
-440 CICSIKRY
+440 
-448 ERVISK
+448 
-454 EKMAVSYRVMLV
+454 
-466 AKNGKNGFFSKNYK
+466 
-480 PNPLI
+480 
-485 SLLKKKGLW
+485 
-494 KKNFDTK
+494 
-501 FLPED
+501 
-506 CSIDMIAGILEGDGC
+506 
-521 MSNRTLHLSN
+521 
-531 NNLSWQIY
+531 
-539 CKLQEYRIYSSIR
+539 
-552 KGNDGLY
+552 
-559 LLTWYDVDNKLR
+559 
-571 FRIYKNTPISE
+571 
-582 KAGFKLP
+582 
-589 KNQMPY
+589 
-595 YIDRGITEG
+595 
-604 CTFYGRLKKYNLE
+604 
-617 VNHLVWGQVFSIHE
+617 
-631 DGVKHVYDL
+631 
-640 EVENVHSFTC
+640 
-650 EGLVVHNCFQEQIML
+650 FQEQVML

-674 LETADS
+674 LEKCDS
-680 IRKCMGKKKLDK
+680 VRKVLGKKLLQKAK
-692 LKLYGEE
+692 EYGND
-699 FIKGYVS
+699 FVSGYVK
-706 KYKDKGVTKE
+706 KYGSKGVTKE
-716 YAENLWKQ
+716 YAENLWNQ
-724 MEEFGKYGFNK
+724 MEEFAKYSFNKCLTGDEKIYPNELTIKELYEKRAEDISAITMDKYGNFTPTKVKEIRYAGKRFIYKIQTSDGAVVRCSANHK
-735 SHAVCYAMTA
+735 FPTPEGCKYAFLLRKGGILYSHKEGVRVNVEIVSVDIVDVQPTYDVEIDHPEHNFVTGEGIVTCNSHSVCYGITA

-861 IFAGAFDELENIQE
+861 IFAGAFDELEDIQE
-875 PKDRLALIE
+875 PKDRLSLIE

-959 INSKKT
+959 TNSKKT

>member
-1 MIVKNI
+1 
-7 EIKRRAKTVLGSMP
+7 
-21 DIDTDF
+21 
-27 PGRRRDEIK
+27 
-36 AYMEERFGKEQVCSL
+36 MEERFGKEQVCSL
-51 GTYTTFQLK
+51 GTYTTLQLK

-116 NDMMVILGSPK
+116 NDMLVVLGSPK

-161 WEGSEVEEAGFL
+161 WEGLEVEEAGFL

-198 IDVDIYSLP
+198 IDIDIYSLP

-280 EMPIGGEEVVENT
+280 EMPIGGEEVVKKDF
-293 YGLMCVSEDSEVI
+293 GLLVYQESIMLLAQKLAGFDSETTD
-306 LEDGVKKI
+306 LLRKCLGKKDLKKI
-314 KDIVCGEKVLT
+314 KLYK
-325 EDGSYQKVLRVID
+325 D
-338 KGEKEVL
+338 K
-345 SIHTSF
+345 
-351 GGEIKVTPDHK
+351 
-362 VLTQNGWKEA
+362 
-372 KDLINKK
+372 
-379 DFIKGFWRGKERKI
+379 FI
-393 EEKESLEDWLIGF
+393 
-406 FIAEGRCA
+406 
-414 SSPYFTVGNMEV
+414 T
-426 AEIVKNILLQVYPD
+426 
-440 CICSIKRY
+440 
-448 ERVISK
+448 
-454 EKMAVSYRVMLV
+454 
-466 AKNGKNGFFSKNYK
+466 NYT
-480 PNPLI
+480 
-485 SLLKKKGLW
+485 
-494 KKNFDTK
+494 KNFA
-501 FLPED
+501 
-506 CSIDMIAGILEGDGC
+506 S
-521 MSNRTLHLSN
+521 
-531 NNLSWQIY
+531 
-539 CKLQEYRIYSSIR
+539 
-552 KGNDGLY
+552 
-559 LLTWYDVDNKLR
+559 
-571 FRIYKNTPISE
+571 
-582 KAGFKLP
+582 
-589 KNQMPY
+589 
-595 YIDRGITEG
+595 
-604 CTFYGRLKKYNLE
+604 
-617 VNHLVWGQVFSIHE
+617 
-631 DGVKHVYDL
+631 
-640 EVENVHSFTC
+640 
-650 EGLVVHNCFQEQIML
+650 
-665 FCQKLADFN
+665 
-674 LETADS
+674 
-680 IRKCMGKKKLDK
+680 
-692 LKLYGEE
+692 
-699 FIKGYVS
+699 
-706 KYKDKGVTKE
+706 KGVTKE
-716 YAENLWKQ
+716 YAENLWNQ
-724 MEEFGKYGFNK
+724 MEEFAKYSFNKCLTGDEKIYPNELTIKELYEKGIENIPAVTMDKYGKFISTKVKEIRYAGKRFIYKIQTSDGAVVRCSGNHK
-735 SHAVCYAMTA
+735 FPTPEGHKYAFLLRKGDVLYTYKHGMRVNVEVAFAYVMDAEPTYDVEIDHPEHNFVTGEGIVTCNSHSVCYGMTA

-800 SDYRTNSM
+800 SDYRMNSM

-884 MYRENKRV
+884 MYRENKRIE
-892 KVLEDKDLLTNIMKV
+892 VLEDKDLLTNIMKV

-959 INSKKT
+959 TNSKKT

>member
-51 GTYTTFQLK
+51 GTYTTLQLK

-116 NDMMVILGSPK
+116 NDMLVVLGSPK

-198 IDVDIYSLP
+198 IDIDIYSLP

-280 EMPIGGEEVVENT
+280 EMPIGGEEVVKKDF
-293 YGLMCVSEDSEVI
+293 GLLVYQESIMLLAQKLAGFDSETTD
-306 LEDGVKKI
+306 LLRKCLGKKDLKKI
-314 KDIVCGEKVLT
+314 KLYK
-325 EDGSYQKVLRVID
+325 D
-338 KGEKEVL
+338 K
-345 SIHTSF
+345 
-351 GGEIKVTPDHK
+351 
-362 VLTQNGWKEA
+362 
-372 KDLINKK
+372 
-379 DFIKGFWRGKERKI
+379 FI
-393 EEKESLEDWLIGF
+393 
-406 FIAEGRCA
+406 
-414 SSPYFTVGNMEV
+414 T
-426 AEIVKNILLQVYPD
+426 
-440 CICSIKRY
+440 
-448 ERVISK
+448 
-454 EKMAVSYRVMLV
+454 
-466 AKNGKNGFFSKNYK
+466 NYT
-480 PNPLI
+480 
-485 SLLKKKGLW
+485 
-494 KKNFDTK
+494 KNFA
-501 FLPED
+501 
-506 CSIDMIAGILEGDGC
+506 S
-521 MSNRTLHLSN
+521 
-531 NNLSWQIY
+531 
-539 CKLQEYRIYSSIR
+539 
-552 KGNDGLY
+552 
-559 LLTWYDVDNKLR
+559 
-571 FRIYKNTPISE
+571 
-582 KAGFKLP
+582 
-589 KNQMPY
+589 
-595 YIDRGITEG
+595 
-604 CTFYGRLKKYNLE
+604 
-617 VNHLVWGQVFSIHE
+617 
-631 DGVKHVYDL
+631 
-640 EVENVHSFTC
+640 
-650 EGLVVHNCFQEQIML
+650 
-665 FCQKLADFN
+665 
-674 LETADS
+674 
-680 IRKCMGKKKLDK
+680 
-692 LKLYGEE
+692 
-699 FIKGYVS
+699 
-706 KYKDKGVTKE
+706 KGVTKE
-716 YAENLWKQ
+716 YAENLWNQ
-724 MEEFGKYGFNK
+724 MEEFAKYSFNKCLTGDEKIYPNELTIKELYEKGVEDISAITMDKYGSFTPTKVKEIRYAGKRFIYEIRTSDGAVVRCSANHK
-735 SHAVCYAMTA
+735 FPTPEGCKYAFLLRKGGILYSHKEGVRVNVEIVSVDIVDVQPTYDVEIDHPEHNFVTGEGIVTCNSHSVCYGMTA

-892 KVLEDKDLLTNIMKV
+892 KILEDKDLLTNIMKV

>member
-1 MIVKNI
+1 
-7 EIKRRAKTVLGSMP
+7 
-21 DIDTDF
+21 
-27 PGRRRDEIK
+27 
-36 AYMEERFGKEQVCSL
+36 MEERFGKEQVCSL
-51 GTYTTFQLK
+51 GTYTTLQLK

-94 FFKTVCGKED
+94 FFQTVCGKED

-116 NDMMVILGSPK
+116 NDMLVVLGSPK

-198 IDVDIYSLP
+198 IDIDIYSLP

-280 EMPIGGEEVVENT
+280 EMPIGGEEVVKKDF
-293 YGLMCVSEDSEVI
+293 GLLVYQESIMLLAQKLAGFDSETTD
-306 LEDGVKKI
+306 LLRKCLGKKDLKKI
-314 KDIVCGEKVLT
+314 KLYK
-325 EDGSYQKVLRVID
+325 D
-338 KGEKEVL
+338 K
-345 SIHTSF
+345 
-351 GGEIKVTPDHK
+351 
-362 VLTQNGWKEA
+362 
-372 KDLINKK
+372 
-379 DFIKGFWRGKERKI
+379 FI
-393 EEKESLEDWLIGF
+393 
-406 FIAEGRCA
+406 
-414 SSPYFTVGNMEV
+414 T
-426 AEIVKNILLQVYPD
+426 
-440 CICSIKRY
+440 
-448 ERVISK
+448 
-454 EKMAVSYRVMLV
+454 
-466 AKNGKNGFFSKNYK
+466 NYT
-480 PNPLI
+480 
-485 SLLKKKGLW
+485 
-494 KKNFDTK
+494 KNFA
-501 FLPED
+501 
-506 CSIDMIAGILEGDGC
+506 S
-521 MSNRTLHLSN
+521 
-531 NNLSWQIY
+531 
-539 CKLQEYRIYSSIR
+539 
-552 KGNDGLY
+552 
-559 LLTWYDVDNKLR
+559 
-571 FRIYKNTPISE
+571 
-582 KAGFKLP
+582 
-589 KNQMPY
+589 
-595 YIDRGITEG
+595 
-604 CTFYGRLKKYNLE
+604 
-617 VNHLVWGQVFSIHE
+617 
-631 DGVKHVYDL
+631 
-640 EVENVHSFTC
+640 
-650 EGLVVHNCFQEQIML
+650 
-665 FCQKLADFN
+665 
-674 LETADS
+674 
-680 IRKCMGKKKLDK
+680 
-692 LKLYGEE
+692 
-699 FIKGYVS
+699 
-706 KYKDKGVTKE
+706 KGVTKE
-716 YAENLWKQ
+716 YAENLWNQ
-724 MEEFGKYGFNK
+724 MEEFAKYSFNKCLTGDEKIYPNELTIKELYEKGVEDISAITMDKYGSFTPTKVKEIRYAGKRFIYEIRTSDGAVVRCSANHK
-735 SHAVCYAMTA
+735 FPTPEGCKYAFLLRKGGILYSHKEGVRVNVEIVSVDIVDVQPTYDVEIDHPEHNFVTGEGIVTCNSHSVCYGMTA

-892 KVLEDKDLLTNIMKV
+892 KILEDKDLLTNIMKV

>member
-1 MIVKNI
+1 MKNDMIVKNI
-7 EIKRRAKTVLGSMP
+7 EILLNSKTVLGSMP

-27 PGRRRDEIK
+27 GGRRRDEIK
-36 AYMEERFGKEQVCSL
+36 TYMEERFGKEQVCSL

-82 CIGDDKEKTIEE
+82 CIGDDNEKTIEE
-94 FFKTVCGKED
+94 FFKTVCGREE

-116 NDMMVILGSPK
+116 NDMMVILGAPK
-127 SQSVHACGTVVLPDG
+127 SQSVHACGTVVLPDN
-142 KTSYEWMPV
+142 KSSYEWMPV
-151 HTQKGLVVTD
+151 HAQKGLVVTD

-173 KEDVLG
+173 KEDILG

-198 IDVDIYSLP
+198 IDIDIYTLP
-207 LDDKQVFEYAGK
+207 LNDKQVFDYAGK
-219 GWLGDVFQLGSAGLS
+219 GWLGDVFQLGSPGLS
-234 GYCVKMKPENI
+234 GYCVKMKPDNI

-251 VALYRPGPMEN
+251 VALYRPGAMEN

-271 KNGEKDWTE
+271 KNGEKDWE
-280 EMPIGGEEVVENT
+280 KEMPIGA
-293 YGLMCVSEDSEVI
+293 EDI
-306 LEDGVKKI
+306 LSKNFGIILYQED
-314 KDIVCGEKVLT
+314 
-325 EDGSYQKVLRVID
+325 
-338 KGEKEVL
+338 
-345 SIHTSF
+345 
-351 GGEIKVTPDHK
+351 
-362 VLTQNGWKEA
+362 
-372 KDLINKK
+372 
-379 DFIKGFWRGKERKI
+379 
-393 EEKESLEDWLIGF
+393 
-406 FIAEGRCA
+406 
-414 SSPYFTVGNMEV
+414 
-426 AEIVKNILLQVYPD
+426 
-440 CICSIKRY
+440 
-448 ERVISK
+448 
-454 EKMAVSYRVMLV
+454 VML
-466 AKNGKNGFFSKNYK
+466 
-480 PNPLI
+480 
-485 SLLKKKGLW
+485 
-494 KKNFDTK
+494 
-501 FLPED
+501 
-506 CSIDMIAGILEGDGC
+506 M
-521 MSNRTLHLSN
+521 
-531 NNLSWQIY
+531 
-539 CKLQEYRIYSSIR
+539 
-552 KGNDGLY
+552 
-559 LLTWYDVDNKLR
+559 
-571 FRIYKNTPISE
+571 
-582 KAGFKLP
+582 
-589 KNQMPY
+589 
-595 YIDRGITEG
+595 
-604 CTFYGRLKKYNLE
+604 
-617 VNHLVWGQVFSIHE
+617 
-631 DGVKHVYDL
+631 
-640 EVENVHSFTC
+640 
-650 EGLVVHNCFQEQIML
+650 
-665 FCQKLADFN
+665 CQKLAGFD
-674 LETADS
+674 LEETDS
-680 IRKCMGKKKLDK
+680 VRKALGKKIMEKMK
-692 LKLYGEE
+692 MYGNK
-699 FIKGYVS
+699 FVKGYINN
-706 KYKDKGVTKE
+706 YGNKGVTE
-716 YAENLWKQ
+716 ESARALWKQ
-724 MEEFGKYGFNK
+724 MEEFAKYSFNK
-735 SHAVCYAMTA
+735 CISGREKIHRQKGGRTSFHPTIEEMYLIKNDKGYAIATGHKELHFKYKNNGYGCAWTLCDDGKIRKSFIKDIRFAGKRQTYKITLENGKFICVTDNHKFPTQRGKVMMSDLTTNDFLYVNNGYKQEKWDFCFTDKVKEEALNNPYAFKYELNSEKGKKGFQKKDTPYTQLKKFVKENRYKHTCCQLCGKAHKRLELHHADGNHAHNEESNFLFVCPSCHKKEHYRLYGRTKMGEKGLESILVKIASIEPDMMENVYDVEIDHPKHNFVTGNGIVTCNSHSVCYGMTA

-792 NKSDINIV
+792 NKSDVNIV

-824 YISEEKKKNG
+824 HISEEKKKNG

-892 KVLEDKDLLTNIMKV
+892 KILEDKDLLTNIMKV

>member
-51 GTYTTFQLK
+51 GTYTTLQLK

-116 NDMMVILGSPK
+116 NDMLVVLGSPK

-198 IDVDIYSLP
+198 IDIDIYSLP

-280 EMPIGGEEVVENT
+280 EMPIGGEEVVKKDF
-293 YGLMCVSEDSEVI
+293 GLLVYQESIMLLAQKLAGFDSETTD
-306 LEDGVKKI
+306 LLRKCLGKKDLKKI
-314 KDIVCGEKVLT
+314 KFYK
-325 EDGSYQKVLRVID
+325 D
-338 KGEKEVL
+338 K
-345 SIHTSF
+345 
-351 GGEIKVTPDHK
+351 
-362 VLTQNGWKEA
+362 
-372 KDLINKK
+372 
-379 DFIKGFWRGKERKI
+379 FITN
-393 EEKESLEDWLIGF
+393 
-406 FIAEGRCA
+406 
-414 SSPYFTVGNMEV
+414 Y
-426 AEIVKNILLQVYPD
+426 
-440 CICSIKRY
+440 
-448 ERVISK
+448 
-454 EKMAVSYRVMLV
+454 
-466 AKNGKNGFFSKNYK
+466 AKNFAS
-480 PNPLI
+480 
-485 SLLKKKGLW
+485 
-494 KKNFDTK
+494 
-501 FLPED
+501 
-506 CSIDMIAGILEGDGC
+506 
-521 MSNRTLHLSN
+521 
-531 NNLSWQIY
+531 
-539 CKLQEYRIYSSIR
+539 
-552 KGNDGLY
+552 
-559 LLTWYDVDNKLR
+559 
-571 FRIYKNTPISE
+571 
-582 KAGFKLP
+582 
-589 KNQMPY
+589 
-595 YIDRGITEG
+595 
-604 CTFYGRLKKYNLE
+604 
-617 VNHLVWGQVFSIHE
+617 
-631 DGVKHVYDL
+631 
-640 EVENVHSFTC
+640 
-650 EGLVVHNCFQEQIML
+650 
-665 FCQKLADFN
+665 
-674 LETADS
+674 
-680 IRKCMGKKKLDK
+680 
-692 LKLYGEE
+692 
-699 FIKGYVS
+699 
-706 KYKDKGVTKE
+706 KGVTKE
-716 YAENLWKQ
+716 YAENLWNQ
-724 MEEFGKYGFNK
+724 MEEFAKYSFNK
-735 SHAVCYAMTA
+735 SHSVCYGMIA

-824 YISEEKKKNG
+824 HISEEKKKNG

-892 KVLEDKDLLTNIMKV
+892 KILEDKDLLTNIMKV

-1048 TVLT
+1048 TVLA

>member
-198 IDVDIYSLP
+198 IDIDIYSLP

-293 YGLMCVSEDSEVI
+293 YGLM
-306 LEDGVKKI
+306 L
-314 KDIVCGEKVLT
+314 
-325 EDGSYQKVLRVID
+325 
-338 KGEKEVL
+338 
-345 SIHTSF
+345 
-351 GGEIKVTPDHK
+351 
-362 VLTQNGWKEA
+362 
-372 KDLINKK
+372 
-379 DFIKGFWRGKERKI
+379 
-393 EEKESLEDWLIGF
+393 
-406 FIAEGRCA
+406 
-414 SSPYFTVGNMEV
+414 
-426 AEIVKNILLQVYPD
+426 
-440 CICSIKRY
+440 
-448 ERVISK
+448 
-454 EKMAVSYRVMLV
+454 
-466 AKNGKNGFFSKNYK
+466 
-480 PNPLI
+480 
-485 SLLKKKGLW
+485 
-494 KKNFDTK
+494 
-501 FLPED
+501 
-506 CSIDMIAGILEGDGC
+506 
-521 MSNRTLHLSN
+521 
-531 NNLSWQIY
+531 
-539 CKLQEYRIYSSIR
+539 
-552 KGNDGLY
+552 
-559 LLTWYDVDNKLR
+559 
-571 FRIYKNTPISE
+571 
-582 KAGFKLP
+582 
-589 KNQMPY
+589 
-595 YIDRGITEG
+595 
-604 CTFYGRLKKYNLE
+604 
-617 VNHLVWGQVFSIHE
+617 
-631 DGVKHVYDL
+631 
-640 EVENVHSFTC
+640 
-650 EGLVVHNCFQEQIML
+650 FQEQIML

-674 LETADS
+674 LEKCDS
-680 IRKCMGKKKLDK
+680 VRKVLGKKLLQKAK
-692 LKLYGEE
+692 EYGDD
-699 FIKGYVS
+699 FVNGYVK
-706 KYKDKGVTKE
+706 KYGSKGVTKE

-724 MEEFGKYGFNK
+724 MEEFAKYSFNKCLHGDEKIYPNELTIKELYEKGVEDIPAVTMGKYGEFIPTKVRGIRYAGKRFIYKIQTSDGATVRCSGNHK
-735 SHAVCYAMTA
+735 FPTPEGYKYAFLLRKGDVLYTYKHGMRVNVEVVFAYVMDAEPTYDVEIDHPEHNFVTGEGVVTCNSHSVCYGMTA

-792 NKSDINIV
+792 NKSDVNIV
-800 SDYRTNSM
+800 SDYRTSSM

-892 KVLEDKDLLTNIMKV
+892 KILEDKDLLTNIMKV

>member
-7 EIKRRAKTVLGSMP
+7 EVKRRAKTVLGSMP

-51 GTYTTFQLK
+51 GTYTTLQLK

-116 NDMMVILGSPK
+116 NDMLVVLGSPK

-198 IDVDIYSLP
+198 IDIDIYSLP

-293 YGLMCVSEDSEVI
+293 YGLI
-306 LEDGVKKI
+306 L
-314 KDIVCGEKVLT
+314 
-325 EDGSYQKVLRVID
+325 
-338 KGEKEVL
+338 
-345 SIHTSF
+345 
-351 GGEIKVTPDHK
+351 
-362 VLTQNGWKEA
+362 
-372 KDLINKK
+372 
-379 DFIKGFWRGKERKI
+379 
-393 EEKESLEDWLIGF
+393 
-406 FIAEGRCA
+406 
-414 SSPYFTVGNMEV
+414 
-426 AEIVKNILLQVYPD
+426 
-440 CICSIKRY
+440 
-448 ERVISK
+448 
-454 EKMAVSYRVMLV
+454 
-466 AKNGKNGFFSKNYK
+466 
-480 PNPLI
+480 
-485 SLLKKKGLW
+485 
-494 KKNFDTK
+494 
-501 FLPED
+501 
-506 CSIDMIAGILEGDGC
+506 
-521 MSNRTLHLSN
+521 
-531 NNLSWQIY
+531 
-539 CKLQEYRIYSSIR
+539 
-552 KGNDGLY
+552 
-559 LLTWYDVDNKLR
+559 
-571 FRIYKNTPISE
+571 
-582 KAGFKLP
+582 
-589 KNQMPY
+589 
-595 YIDRGITEG
+595 
-604 CTFYGRLKKYNLE
+604 
-617 VNHLVWGQVFSIHE
+617 
-631 DGVKHVYDL
+631 
-640 EVENVHSFTC
+640 
-650 EGLVVHNCFQEQIML
+650 FQEQVML

-674 LETADS
+674 LEKCDS
-680 IRKCMGKKKLDK
+680 VRKVLGKKLLQKAK
-692 LKLYGEE
+692 EYGND
-699 FIKGYVS
+699 FVSGYVK
-706 KYKDKGVTKE
+706 KYGSKGVTKE
-716 YAENLWKQ
+716 YAENLWNQ
-724 MEEFGKYGFNK
+724 MEEFAKYSFNKCLTGDEKIYPNELTIKELYEKRAEDISAITMDKYGNFTPTKVKEIRYAGKRFIYKIQTSDGAVVRCSANHK
-735 SHAVCYAMTA
+735 FPTPEGCKYAFLLRKGGILYSHKEGVRVNVEIVSVDIVDVQPTYDVEIDHPEHNFVTGEGIVTCNSHSVCYGMTA

-861 IFAGAFDELENIQE
+861 IFAGAFDELEDIQE
-875 PKDRLALIE
+875 PKDRLSLIE

-959 INSKKT
+959 TNSKKT

-1048 TVLT
+1048 TILT

>member
-1 MIVKNI
+1 
-7 EIKRRAKTVLGSMP
+7 
-21 DIDTDF
+21 
-27 PGRRRDEIK
+27 
-36 AYMEERFGKEQVCSL
+36 MEERFGKEQVCSL
-51 GTYTTFQLK
+51 GTYTTLQLK

-116 NDMMVILGSPK
+116 NDMLVVLGSPK

-198 IDVDIYSLP
+198 IDIDIYSLP

-280 EMPIGGEEVVENT
+280 EMPIGGEEVVKKDF
-293 YGLMCVSEDSEVI
+293 GLLVYQESIMLLAQKLAGFDSETTD
-306 LEDGVKKI
+306 LLRKCLGKKDLKKI
-314 KDIVCGEKVLT
+314 KLYK
-325 EDGSYQKVLRVID
+325 D
-338 KGEKEVL
+338 K
-345 SIHTSF
+345 
-351 GGEIKVTPDHK
+351 
-362 VLTQNGWKEA
+362 
-372 KDLINKK
+372 
-379 DFIKGFWRGKERKI
+379 FITN
-393 EEKESLEDWLIGF
+393 
-406 FIAEGRCA
+406 
-414 SSPYFTVGNMEV
+414 Y
-426 AEIVKNILLQVYPD
+426 
-440 CICSIKRY
+440 
-448 ERVISK
+448 
-454 EKMAVSYRVMLV
+454 
-466 AKNGKNGFFSKNYK
+466 AKNFAS
-480 PNPLI
+480 
-485 SLLKKKGLW
+485 
-494 KKNFDTK
+494 
-501 FLPED
+501 
-506 CSIDMIAGILEGDGC
+506 
-521 MSNRTLHLSN
+521 
-531 NNLSWQIY
+531 
-539 CKLQEYRIYSSIR
+539 
-552 KGNDGLY
+552 
-559 LLTWYDVDNKLR
+559 
-571 FRIYKNTPISE
+571 
-582 KAGFKLP
+582 
-589 KNQMPY
+589 
-595 YIDRGITEG
+595 
-604 CTFYGRLKKYNLE
+604 
-617 VNHLVWGQVFSIHE
+617 
-631 DGVKHVYDL
+631 
-640 EVENVHSFTC
+640 
-650 EGLVVHNCFQEQIML
+650 
-665 FCQKLADFN
+665 
-674 LETADS
+674 
-680 IRKCMGKKKLDK
+680 
-692 LKLYGEE
+692 
-699 FIKGYVS
+699 
-706 KYKDKGVTKE
+706 KGVTKE
-716 YAENLWKQ
+716 YAENLWNQ
-724 MEEFGKYGFNK
+724 MEEFAKYSFNKCLTGDEKIYPNELTIKELYEKGIENIPAVTMDKYGKFISTKVKEIRYAGKRFIYKIQTSDGAVVRCSGNHK
-735 SHAVCYAMTA
+735 FPTPEGHKYAFLLRKGDVLYTYKHGMRVNVEVAFAYVMDAEPTYDVEIDHPEHNFVTGEGIVTCNSHSVCYGMTA

-892 KVLEDKDLLTNIMKV
+892 KILEDKDLLTNIMKV

-959 INSKKT
+959 TNSKKT

>member
-1 MIVKNI
+1 
-7 EIKRRAKTVLGSMP
+7 
-21 DIDTDF
+21 
-27 PGRRRDEIK
+27 
-36 AYMEERFGKEQVCSL
+36 MEERFGKEQVCSL
-51 GTYTTFQLK
+51 GTYTTLQLK

-116 NDMMVILGSPK
+116 NDMLVVLGSPK

-198 IDVDIYSLP
+198 IDIDIYSLP

-280 EMPIGGEEVVENT
+280 EMPIGGEEVVKKDF
-293 YGLMCVSEDSEVI
+293 GLLVYQESIMLLAQKLAGFDSETTD
-306 LEDGVKKI
+306 LLRKCLGKKDLKKI
-314 KDIVCGEKVLT
+314 KLYK
-325 EDGSYQKVLRVID
+325 D
-338 KGEKEVL
+338 K
-345 SIHTSF
+345 
-351 GGEIKVTPDHK
+351 
-362 VLTQNGWKEA
+362 
-372 KDLINKK
+372 
-379 DFIKGFWRGKERKI
+379 FITN
-393 EEKESLEDWLIGF
+393 
-406 FIAEGRCA
+406 
-414 SSPYFTVGNMEV
+414 Y
-426 AEIVKNILLQVYPD
+426 
-440 CICSIKRY
+440 
-448 ERVISK
+448 
-454 EKMAVSYRVMLV
+454 
-466 AKNGKNGFFSKNYK
+466 AKNFAS
-480 PNPLI
+480 
-485 SLLKKKGLW
+485 
-494 KKNFDTK
+494 
-501 FLPED
+501 
-506 CSIDMIAGILEGDGC
+506 
-521 MSNRTLHLSN
+521 
-531 NNLSWQIY
+531 
-539 CKLQEYRIYSSIR
+539 
-552 KGNDGLY
+552 
-559 LLTWYDVDNKLR
+559 
-571 FRIYKNTPISE
+571 
-582 KAGFKLP
+582 
-589 KNQMPY
+589 
-595 YIDRGITEG
+595 
-604 CTFYGRLKKYNLE
+604 
-617 VNHLVWGQVFSIHE
+617 
-631 DGVKHVYDL
+631 
-640 EVENVHSFTC
+640 
-650 EGLVVHNCFQEQIML
+650 
-665 FCQKLADFN
+665 
-674 LETADS
+674 
-680 IRKCMGKKKLDK
+680 
-692 LKLYGEE
+692 
-699 FIKGYVS
+699 
-706 KYKDKGVTKE
+706 KGVTKE
-716 YAENLWKQ
+716 YAENLWNQ
-724 MEEFGKYGFNK
+724 MEEFAKYSFNKCLTGDEKIYPNELTIKELYEKGVEDISAITMDKYGSFTPTKVKEIRYAGKRFIYEIRTSDGAVVRCSANHK
-735 SHAVCYAMTA
+735 FPTPEGCKYAFLLRKGGILYSHKEGVRVNVEIVSVDIVDVQPTYDVEIDHPEHNFVTGEGIVTCNSHSVCYGMTA

-824 YISEEKKKNG
+824 HISEEKKKNG

-892 KVLEDKDLLTNIMKV
+892 KILEDKDLLTNIMKV

>member
-51 GTYTTFQLK
+51 GTYTTLQLK

-116 NDMMVILGSPK
+116 NDMLVVLGSPK

-198 IDVDIYSLP
+198 IDIDIYSLP

-234 GYCVKMKPENI
+234 RYCVKMKPENI

-280 EMPIGGEEVVENT
+280 EMPIGGEEVVKKDF
-293 YGLMCVSEDSEVI
+293 GLLVYQESIMLLAQKLAGFDSETTD
-306 LEDGVKKI
+306 LLRKCLGKKDLKKI
-314 KDIVCGEKVLT
+314 KLYK
-325 EDGSYQKVLRVID
+325 D
-338 KGEKEVL
+338 K
-345 SIHTSF
+345 
-351 GGEIKVTPDHK
+351 
-362 VLTQNGWKEA
+362 
-372 KDLINKK
+372 
-379 DFIKGFWRGKERKI
+379 FITN
-393 EEKESLEDWLIGF
+393 
-406 FIAEGRCA
+406 
-414 SSPYFTVGNMEV
+414 Y
-426 AEIVKNILLQVYPD
+426 
-440 CICSIKRY
+440 
-448 ERVISK
+448 
-454 EKMAVSYRVMLV
+454 
-466 AKNGKNGFFSKNYK
+466 AKNFAS
-480 PNPLI
+480 
-485 SLLKKKGLW
+485 
-494 KKNFDTK
+494 
-501 FLPED
+501 
-506 CSIDMIAGILEGDGC
+506 
-521 MSNRTLHLSN
+521 
-531 NNLSWQIY
+531 
-539 CKLQEYRIYSSIR
+539 
-552 KGNDGLY
+552 
-559 LLTWYDVDNKLR
+559 
-571 FRIYKNTPISE
+571 
-582 KAGFKLP
+582 
-589 KNQMPY
+589 
-595 YIDRGITEG
+595 
-604 CTFYGRLKKYNLE
+604 
-617 VNHLVWGQVFSIHE
+617 
-631 DGVKHVYDL
+631 
-640 EVENVHSFTC
+640 
-650 EGLVVHNCFQEQIML
+650 
-665 FCQKLADFN
+665 
-674 LETADS
+674 
-680 IRKCMGKKKLDK
+680 
-692 LKLYGEE
+692 
-699 FIKGYVS
+699 
-706 KYKDKGVTKE
+706 KGVTKE
-716 YAENLWKQ
+716 YAENLWNQ
-724 MEEFGKYGFNK
+724 MEEFAKYSFNK
-735 SHAVCYAMTA
+735 SHSVCYGMTT

-824 YISEEKKKNG
+824 HISEEKKKNG

>member
-293 YGLMCVSEDSEVI
+293 YGLM
-306 LEDGVKKI
+306 L
-314 KDIVCGEKVLT
+314 
-325 EDGSYQKVLRVID
+325 
-338 KGEKEVL
+338 
-345 SIHTSF
+345 
-351 GGEIKVTPDHK
+351 
-362 VLTQNGWKEA
+362 
-372 KDLINKK
+372 
-379 DFIKGFWRGKERKI
+379 
-393 EEKESLEDWLIGF
+393 
-406 FIAEGRCA
+406 
-414 SSPYFTVGNMEV
+414 
-426 AEIVKNILLQVYPD
+426 
-440 CICSIKRY
+440 
-448 ERVISK
+448 
-454 EKMAVSYRVMLV
+454 
-466 AKNGKNGFFSKNYK
+466 
-480 PNPLI
+480 
-485 SLLKKKGLW
+485 
-494 KKNFDTK
+494 
-501 FLPED
+501 
-506 CSIDMIAGILEGDGC
+506 
-521 MSNRTLHLSN
+521 
-531 NNLSWQIY
+531 
-539 CKLQEYRIYSSIR
+539 
-552 KGNDGLY
+552 
-559 LLTWYDVDNKLR
+559 
-571 FRIYKNTPISE
+571 
-582 KAGFKLP
+582 
-589 KNQMPY
+589 
-595 YIDRGITEG
+595 
-604 CTFYGRLKKYNLE
+604 
-617 VNHLVWGQVFSIHE
+617 
-631 DGVKHVYDL
+631 
-640 EVENVHSFTC
+640 
-650 EGLVVHNCFQEQIML
+650 FQEQIML

-674 LETADS
+674 LEKCDS
-680 IRKCMGKKKLDK
+680 VRKVLGKKLLQKAK
-692 LKLYGEE
+692 EYGDD
-699 FIKGYVS
+699 FVNGYVK
-706 KYKDKGVTKE
+706 KYGSKGVTKE

-724 MEEFGKYGFNK
+724 MEEFAKYSFNKCLHGDEKIYPNELTIKELYEKGVEDIPAVTMGKYGEFIPTKVKGIRYAGKRFIYKIQTSDRATVRCSGNHK
-735 SHAVCYAMTA
+735 FPTPEGHKYAFLLRKGDVLYTYKHGMRVNVEVVFAYVMDAEPTYDVEIDHPEHNFVTGEGVVTCNSHSVCYGMTA

-792 NKSDINIV
+792 NKSDVNIV
-800 SDYRTNSM
+800 SDYRTSSM

-959 INSKKT
+959 TNSKKT

>member
-1 MIVKNI
+1 
-7 EIKRRAKTVLGSMP
+7 
-21 DIDTDF
+21 
-27 PGRRRDEIK
+27 
-36 AYMEERFGKEQVCSL
+36 MEERFGKEQVCSL

-116 NDMMVILGSPK
+116 NDMLVILGSPK

-151 HTQKGLVVTD
+151 HAQKGLVVTD
-161 WEGSEVEEAGFL
+161 WEGSEVEAAGFL

-280 EMPIGGEEVVENT
+280 EMPIGGEEVVKNT
-293 YGLMCVSEDSEVI
+293 YGLM
-306 LEDGVKKI
+306 L
-314 KDIVCGEKVLT
+314 
-325 EDGSYQKVLRVID
+325 
-338 KGEKEVL
+338 
-345 SIHTSF
+345 
-351 GGEIKVTPDHK
+351 
-362 VLTQNGWKEA
+362 
-372 KDLINKK
+372 
-379 DFIKGFWRGKERKI
+379 
-393 EEKESLEDWLIGF
+393 
-406 FIAEGRCA
+406 
-414 SSPYFTVGNMEV
+414 
-426 AEIVKNILLQVYPD
+426 
-440 CICSIKRY
+440 
-448 ERVISK
+448 
-454 EKMAVSYRVMLV
+454 
-466 AKNGKNGFFSKNYK
+466 
-480 PNPLI
+480 
-485 SLLKKKGLW
+485 
-494 KKNFDTK
+494 
-501 FLPED
+501 
-506 CSIDMIAGILEGDGC
+506 
-521 MSNRTLHLSN
+521 
-531 NNLSWQIY
+531 
-539 CKLQEYRIYSSIR
+539 
-552 KGNDGLY
+552 
-559 LLTWYDVDNKLR
+559 
-571 FRIYKNTPISE
+571 
-582 KAGFKLP
+582 
-589 KNQMPY
+589 
-595 YIDRGITEG
+595 
-604 CTFYGRLKKYNLE
+604 
-617 VNHLVWGQVFSIHE
+617 
-631 DGVKHVYDL
+631 
-640 EVENVHSFTC
+640 
-650 EGLVVHNCFQEQIML
+650 FQEQIML

-674 LETADS
+674 LEKCDS
-680 IRKCMGKKKLDK
+680 VRKVLGKKLLQKAK
-692 LKLYGEE
+692 EYGDD
-699 FIKGYVS
+699 FVNGYVK
-706 KYKDKGVTKE
+706 KYGSKGVTKE

-724 MEEFGKYGFNK
+724 MEEFAKYSFNKCLHGDEKIYPNELTIKELYEKGVEDIPAITMDKYGRFISTKVKEIRYAGKRFIYKIQTSDGTVVRCSGNHK
-735 SHAVCYAMTA
+735 FPTPEGHKYAFLLRKGDVLYTYKHGMRVNVEVVFAYVMDAEPTYDVEIDHPEHNFVTGEGVVTCNSHSVCYGMTA

-792 NKSDINIV
+792 NKSDVNIV
-800 SDYRTNSM
+800 SDYRTSSM

-892 KVLEDKDLLTNIMKV
+892 KILEDKDLLTNIMKV

>member
-7 EIKRRAKTVLGSMP
+7 EVKRRAKTVLGSMP

-51 GTYTTFQLK
+51 GTYTTLQLK

-104 LKKFVKEHTETF
+104 LKKFVKDHTETF
-116 NDMMVILGSPK
+116 NDMLVVLGSPK

-198 IDVDIYSLP
+198 IDIDIYSLP
-207 LDDKQVFEYAGK
+207 LDDKQVFEYASK

-271 KNGEKDWTE
+271 KNGEKDWME

-293 YGLMCVSEDSEVI
+293 YGLI
-306 LEDGVKKI
+306 L
-314 KDIVCGEKVLT
+314 
-325 EDGSYQKVLRVID
+325 
-338 KGEKEVL
+338 
-345 SIHTSF
+345 
-351 GGEIKVTPDHK
+351 
-362 VLTQNGWKEA
+362 
-372 KDLINKK
+372 
-379 DFIKGFWRGKERKI
+379 
-393 EEKESLEDWLIGF
+393 
-406 FIAEGRCA
+406 
-414 SSPYFTVGNMEV
+414 
-426 AEIVKNILLQVYPD
+426 
-440 CICSIKRY
+440 
-448 ERVISK
+448 
-454 EKMAVSYRVMLV
+454 
-466 AKNGKNGFFSKNYK
+466 
-480 PNPLI
+480 
-485 SLLKKKGLW
+485 
-494 KKNFDTK
+494 
-501 FLPED
+501 
-506 CSIDMIAGILEGDGC
+506 
-521 MSNRTLHLSN
+521 
-531 NNLSWQIY
+531 
-539 CKLQEYRIYSSIR
+539 
-552 KGNDGLY
+552 
-559 LLTWYDVDNKLR
+559 
-571 FRIYKNTPISE
+571 
-582 KAGFKLP
+582 
-589 KNQMPY
+589 
-595 YIDRGITEG
+595 
-604 CTFYGRLKKYNLE
+604 
-617 VNHLVWGQVFSIHE
+617 
-631 DGVKHVYDL
+631 
-640 EVENVHSFTC
+640 
-650 EGLVVHNCFQEQIML
+650 FQEQVML

-674 LETADS
+674 LEKCDS
-680 IRKCMGKKKLDK
+680 VRKVLGKKLLQKAK
-692 LKLYGEE
+692 EYGND
-699 FIKGYVS
+699 FVSGYVK
-706 KYKDKGVTKE
+706 KYGSKGVTKE
-716 YAENLWKQ
+716 YAENLWNQ
-724 MEEFGKYGFNK
+724 MEEFAKYSFNKCLDGDEKIYPNELTIKELYERGVEDISAITMDKYGSFTPTKVKEIRYAGKRFIYEIRTSDGAVVRCSANHK
-735 SHAVCYAMTA
+735 FPTPEGCKYAFLLRKGGILYSHKEGVRVNVEIVSVDIVDVQPTYDVEIDHPEHNFVTGEGIVTCNSHSVCYGMTA

-1048 TVLT
+1048 TILT

>member
-293 YGLMCVSEDSEVI
+293 YGLM
-306 LEDGVKKI
+306 L
-314 KDIVCGEKVLT
+314 
-325 EDGSYQKVLRVID
+325 
-338 KGEKEVL
+338 
-345 SIHTSF
+345 
-351 GGEIKVTPDHK
+351 
-362 VLTQNGWKEA
+362 
-372 KDLINKK
+372 
-379 DFIKGFWRGKERKI
+379 
-393 EEKESLEDWLIGF
+393 
-406 FIAEGRCA
+406 
-414 SSPYFTVGNMEV
+414 
-426 AEIVKNILLQVYPD
+426 
-440 CICSIKRY
+440 
-448 ERVISK
+448 
-454 EKMAVSYRVMLV
+454 
-466 AKNGKNGFFSKNYK
+466 
-480 PNPLI
+480 
-485 SLLKKKGLW
+485 
-494 KKNFDTK
+494 
-501 FLPED
+501 
-506 CSIDMIAGILEGDGC
+506 
-521 MSNRTLHLSN
+521 
-531 NNLSWQIY
+531 
-539 CKLQEYRIYSSIR
+539 
-552 KGNDGLY
+552 
-559 LLTWYDVDNKLR
+559 
-571 FRIYKNTPISE
+571 
-582 KAGFKLP
+582 
-589 KNQMPY
+589 
-595 YIDRGITEG
+595 
-604 CTFYGRLKKYNLE
+604 
-617 VNHLVWGQVFSIHE
+617 
-631 DGVKHVYDL
+631 
-640 EVENVHSFTC
+640 
-650 EGLVVHNCFQEQIML
+650 FQEQIML

-674 LETADS
+674 LEKCDS
-680 IRKCMGKKKLDK
+680 VRKVLGKKLLQKAK
-692 LKLYGEE
+692 EYGDD
-699 FIKGYVS
+699 FVNGYVK
-706 KYKDKGVTKE
+706 KYGSKGVTKE

-724 MEEFGKYGFNK
+724 MEEFAKYSFNKCLHGDEKIYPNELTIKELYEKGVEDIPAVTMGKYGEFIPTKVKGIRYAGKRFIYKIQTSDRATVRCSGNHK
-735 SHAVCYAMTA
+735 FPTPEGHKYAFLLRKGDVLYTYKHGMRVNVEVVFAYVMDAEPTYDVEIDHPEHNFVTGEGVVTCNSHSVCYGMTA

-792 NKSDINIV
+792 NKSDVNIV
-800 SDYRTNSM
+800 SDYRTSSM

-814 VKQCGERAQE
+814 VKQCGERAQD

-959 INSKKT
+959 TNSKKT

>member
-51 GTYTTFQLK
+51 GTYTTLQLK

-116 NDMMVILGSPK
+116 NDMLVVLGSPK

-192 IKENHG
+192 IKENRG
-198 IDVDIYSLP
+198 IDIDIYSLP

-280 EMPIGGEEVVENT
+280 EMPIGGEEVVKKDF
-293 YGLMCVSEDSEVI
+293 GLLVYQESIMLLAQKLAGFDSETTD
-306 LEDGVKKI
+306 LLRKCLGKKDLKKI
-314 KDIVCGEKVLT
+314 KL
-325 EDGSYQKVLRVID
+325 
-338 KGEKEVL
+338 
-345 SIHTSF
+345 
-351 GGEIKVTPDHK
+351 
-362 VLTQNGWKEA
+362 
-372 KDLINKK
+372 
-379 DFIKGFWRGKERKI
+379 
-393 EEKESLEDWLIGF
+393 
-406 FIAEGRCA
+406 
-414 SSPYFTVGNMEV
+414 
-426 AEIVKNILLQVYPD
+426 
-440 CICSIKRY
+440 
-448 ERVISK
+448 
-454 EKMAVSYRVMLV
+454 
-466 AKNGKNGFFSKNYK
+466 
-480 PNPLI
+480 
-485 SLLKKKGLW
+485 
-494 KKNFDTK
+494 
-501 FLPED
+501 
-506 CSIDMIAGILEGDGC
+506 
-521 MSNRTLHLSN
+521 
-531 NNLSWQIY
+531 
-539 CKLQEYRIYSSIR
+539 
-552 KGNDGLY
+552 
-559 LLTWYDVDNKLR
+559 
-571 FRIYKNTPISE
+571 
-582 KAGFKLP
+582 
-589 KNQMPY
+589 
-595 YIDRGITEG
+595 
-604 CTFYGRLKKYNLE
+604 
-617 VNHLVWGQVFSIHE
+617 
-631 DGVKHVYDL
+631 
-640 EVENVHSFTC
+640 
-650 EGLVVHNCFQEQIML
+650 
-665 FCQKLADFN
+665 
-674 LETADS
+674 
-680 IRKCMGKKKLDK
+680 
-692 LKLYGEE
+692 
-699 FIKGYVS
+699 
-706 KYKDKGVTKE
+706 YKDKFITNYAKIFASKGVTKE
-716 YAENLWKQ
+716 YAENLWNQ
-724 MEEFGKYGFNK
+724 MEEFAKYSFNKCLTGDEKIYPNELTIKELYEKGIENTPAVTMDKYGKFISTKVKEIRYAGKRFIYKIQTSDGAVVRCSGNHK
-735 SHAVCYAMTA
+735 FPTPEGHKYAFLLRKGDVLYTYKHGMRVNVEVAFAYVMDAEPTYDVEIDHPEHNFVTGEGIVTCNSHSVCYGMTA

-782 GEIKIHPVDI
+782 SEIKIHPVDI

-892 KVLEDKDLLTNIMKV
+892 KILEDKDLLTNIMKV

-1048 TVLT
+1048 TILT

>member
-1 MIVKNI
+1 
-7 EIKRRAKTVLGSMP
+7 
-21 DIDTDF
+21 
-27 PGRRRDEIK
+27 
-36 AYMEERFGKEQVCSL
+36 MEERFGKEQVCSL

-293 YGLMCVSEDSEVI
+293 YGLM
-306 LEDGVKKI
+306 L
-314 KDIVCGEKVLT
+314 
-325 EDGSYQKVLRVID
+325 
-338 KGEKEVL
+338 
-345 SIHTSF
+345 
-351 GGEIKVTPDHK
+351 
-362 VLTQNGWKEA
+362 
-372 KDLINKK
+372 
-379 DFIKGFWRGKERKI
+379 
-393 EEKESLEDWLIGF
+393 
-406 FIAEGRCA
+406 
-414 SSPYFTVGNMEV
+414 
-426 AEIVKNILLQVYPD
+426 
-440 CICSIKRY
+440 
-448 ERVISK
+448 
-454 EKMAVSYRVMLV
+454 
-466 AKNGKNGFFSKNYK
+466 
-480 PNPLI
+480 
-485 SLLKKKGLW
+485 
-494 KKNFDTK
+494 
-501 FLPED
+501 
-506 CSIDMIAGILEGDGC
+506 
-521 MSNRTLHLSN
+521 
-531 NNLSWQIY
+531 
-539 CKLQEYRIYSSIR
+539 
-552 KGNDGLY
+552 
-559 LLTWYDVDNKLR
+559 
-571 FRIYKNTPISE
+571 
-582 KAGFKLP
+582 
-589 KNQMPY
+589 
-595 YIDRGITEG
+595 
-604 CTFYGRLKKYNLE
+604 
-617 VNHLVWGQVFSIHE
+617 
-631 DGVKHVYDL
+631 
-640 EVENVHSFTC
+640 
-650 EGLVVHNCFQEQIML
+650 FQEQIML

-674 LETADS
+674 LEKCDS
-680 IRKCMGKKKLDK
+680 VRKVLGKKLLQKAK
-692 LKLYGEE
+692 EYGDD
-699 FIKGYVS
+699 FVNGYVK
-706 KYKDKGVTKE
+706 KYGSKGVTKE

-724 MEEFGKYGFNK
+724 MEEFAKYSFNKCLHGDEKIYPNELTIKELYEKGVEDIPAVTMGKYGEFIPTKVKGIRYAGKRFIYKIQTSDGATVRCSGNHEFPTPEGHK
-735 SHAVCYAMTA
+735 YAFLLRKGDVLYTYKHGMRVNVEVVSAYVMDVEPTYDVEIDHPEHNFVTGEGVVTCNSHSVCYGMTA

-792 NKSDINIV
+792 NKSDVNIV
-800 SDYRTNSM
+800 SDYRTSSM

-932 DLVNEYHMPKLDD
+932 DLMNEYHMPKLDD